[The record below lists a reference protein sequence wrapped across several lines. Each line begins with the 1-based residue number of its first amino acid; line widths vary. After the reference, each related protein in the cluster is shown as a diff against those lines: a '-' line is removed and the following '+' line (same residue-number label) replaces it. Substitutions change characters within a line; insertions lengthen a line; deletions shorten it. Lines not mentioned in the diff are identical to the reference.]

1 MKLTTKDT
9 KTSKKLLYTSV
20 YDKLYKMIINGEY
33 PLNSKLPSEPELAKS
48 FGVSRMTLRQAL
60 ALLQDDGL
68 VKNIRGKG
76 NFIISPEKCAK
87 RDFLELIGNPIYK
100 CHTEKIQ
107 DIEFDMIL
115 GTGGLPVSAEV
126 HAFDTETQ
134 LASREAIEKGVAS
147 LALIKRKIKIAEKEI
162 IKINNPRTDSELAF
176 VLSLLYNDAEKMTDS
191 VRVRVEA
198 MRMELL
204 STGKIAINENKIK
217 VTMDYKVPNG
227 NKKAF
232 TWQAPESDTPLDDL
246 AALADAVEDESGSRP
261 TRALTSRKVVK
272 TICNCASVRKA
283 IYGVNSDKI
292 VTLAALNELLVQLD
306 LPQIVV
312 YEGKYKKETTKGY
325 TTARYFPEN
334 VISMFGDE
342 TLGETIY
349 GLTAEEVKLIGDGKM
364 EEASMLDNKIFV
376 GTYTSIDPVGEFTK
390 AVATVLPTLPHGEE
404 LGIGTITLP

>member
-1 MKLTTKDT
+1 MPRLEEVFNTNELVNYFKERKVTPML
-9 KTSKKLLYTSV
+9 
-20 YDKLYKMIINGEY
+20 GES
-33 PLNSKLPSEPELAKS
+33 LFPE
-48 FGVSRMTLRQAL
+48 R
-60 ALLQDDGL
+60 
-68 VKNIRGKG
+68 
-76 NFIISPEKCAK
+76 
-87 RDFLELIGNPIYK
+87 
-100 CHTEKIQ
+100 KIQ

-227 NKKAF
+227 NKKPF

-246 AALADAVEDESGSRP
+246 ATLADAVETESGSRP

-272 TICNCASVRKA
+272 TICNCASVIKA

-390 AVATVLPTLPHGEE
+390 AVATALPTLPHGEE

>member
-1 MKLTTKDT
+1 MPRLEEVFNTNELVNYFKERKVTPML
-9 KTSKKLLYTSV
+9 
-20 YDKLYKMIINGEY
+20 GES
-33 PLNSKLPSEPELAKS
+33 LFPE
-48 FGVSRMTLRQAL
+48 R
-60 ALLQDDGL
+60 
-68 VKNIRGKG
+68 
-76 NFIISPEKCAK
+76 
-87 RDFLELIGNPIYK
+87 
-100 CHTEKIQ
+100 KIQ

-115 GTGGLPVSAEV
+115 GAGGLPVSAEV

-176 VLSLLYNDAEKMTDS
+176 VLSQLYNDAEKMTDS
-191 VRVRVEA
+191 VKVRVEA

-204 STGKIAINENKIK
+204 STGKIAINENKVK
-217 VTMDYKVPNG
+217 VTIDYKVPSG
-227 NKKAF
+227 NKKSF
-232 TWQAPESDTPLDDL
+232 TWNTPDSDTPLDDL
-246 AALADAVEDESGSRP
+246 ATLADAVEAESGSRP

-272 TICNCASVRKA
+272 TICNCVSVRKA
-283 IYGVNSDKI
+283 ICGVNSDKI
-292 VTLAALNELLVQLD
+292 VTLAALNELLAQLD

-312 YEGKYKKETTKGY
+312 YEGKYKKETAKGFA
-325 TTARYFPEN
+325 TARYFPEN
-334 VISMFGDE
+334 VIAMFGDE

-364 EEASMLDNKIFV
+364 EEASVLDNKIFV

-390 AVATVLPTLPHGEE
+390 AVATALPTLPHGEE